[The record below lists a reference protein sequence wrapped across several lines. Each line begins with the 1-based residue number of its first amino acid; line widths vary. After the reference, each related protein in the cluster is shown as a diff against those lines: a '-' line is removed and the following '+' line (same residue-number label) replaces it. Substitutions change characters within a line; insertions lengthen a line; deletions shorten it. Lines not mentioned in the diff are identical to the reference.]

1 MTEQHINAQ
10 DPRKVF
16 LVGLTTSQANLT
28 YELEELANLAKAN
41 NLVPVETF
49 TQKLERP
56 NPATYFGK
64 GKVEELA
71 EAAKT
76 YEVDMIVA
84 NDELSP
90 SQIRNLEKLTNTT
103 VLDRTGLIL
112 DIFAQRAQTKEAK
125 LQVQLARL
133 QYQLPRLRTS
143 MSVSLD
149 QQTGAGGGGFTSRG
163 SGETKLEESRRR
175 ITSQMVRIRQE
186 LAELSKA
193 TSTRSAKR
201 TTNELANVA
210 LVGYTNAG
218 KSTLMNRL
226 LARFG
231 VGADTDDTK
240 QVLEKDMLFA
250 TLTTTVRQLT
260 LPDKKQF
267 LLSDTVGFVSKL
279 PHNLV
284 SAFKSTLQE
293 AANADLL
300 LQIVDVSDKHYK
312 DMMATTEKTL
322 AEVGVTDVPM
332 ITVYNKA
339 DRTELVYP
347 DVSGENTITISALDP
362 ASQDALIDLIKKQI
376 FNDVQEVTLHIPFDQ
391 GAVQAKLA
399 AKHTFSKEDYD
410 ETGTL
415 ITVELSELERKLYAV
430 YIV

>member
-49 TQKLERP
+49 TQKLERT

-186 LAELSKA
+186 LAELSKG

-300 LQIVDVSDKHYK
+300 LQIVDVSDEHYK

-415 ITVELSELERKLYAV
+415 ITVELSELERKLYAD

>member
-1 MTEQHINAQ
+1 MNEQHINAQ
-10 DPRKVF
+10 EPRTVF

-186 LAELSKA
+186 LAELSKG

-231 VGADTDDTK
+231 VGADTDDAK
-240 QVLEKDMLFA
+240 QVFEKDMLFA

-300 LQIVDVSDKHYK
+300 LQIVDVSDEHYK

-415 ITVELSELERKLYAV
+415 ITVELSELERKLYAD

>member
-415 ITVELSELERKLYAV
+415 ITVELSELERKLYAD

>member
-1 MTEQHINAQ
+1 MTEQHTNAQ
-10 DPRKVF
+10 EPRKVF
-16 LVGLTTSQANLT
+16 LVGLTTSKANLT
-28 YELEELANLAKAN
+28 YELEELGNLAKAN
-41 NLVPVETF
+41 NLTPVETF

-149 QQTGAGGGGFTSRG
+149 QQTGAGGASFTSRG

-175 ITSQMVRIRQE
+175 ITSQMVHIRQE
-186 LAELSKA
+186 LAELSKG

-231 VGADTDDTK
+231 VGADTDDAK
-240 QVLEKDMLFA
+240 QVFEKDMLFA

-300 LQIVDVSDKHYK
+300 LQIVDVSDEHYK

-415 ITVELSELERKLYAV
+415 ITVELSELERKLYAD